1 MLRHKSFF
9 VPFAAAA
16 LLVLTTGSV
25 AQGSGSALAAPS
37 TGVGTTAAT
46 AGCGRTPTLTS
57 GTHTIQSSGQNRTYI
72 LRIPDNY
79 DRNHPYRLIFGFHW
93 RDGTA
98 VDVAT
103 GQTVLRDVWAYYGLL
118 RLSNNST
125 IFVAPQGLNNG
136 WANTNGQDV
145 TFVDDMLRQLEADLC
160 VDTTQ
165 RFAMGWS
172 FGGAMS
178 FALAC
183 ARPNVF
189 RAVAVQ
195 SGAQL
200 SGCSGGTTP
209 VPYLGI
215 HGIRDSVLNISLGRS
230 IRDRFVQNNGCT
242 PQNPPEPAP
251 GSLTHIIT
259 NFSGCRAGFPV
270 EWAAFDGGH
279 QQGPVDGCAG
289 CESGARSWVKPEVWR
304 FFTQFDSNP
313 PPPPPPGGAVRAVG
327 AGRCL
332 DVPGAT
338 TATGTQL
345 QIWDCHSGT
354 NQTWTRTTSGTL
366 TVYSGNNLRCLDA
379 SGNGSTNGTPVIIW
393 TCNGQTNQQWRVNAN
408 GTITSVQSGLCLDV
422 TGLGTANGTKVQLW
436 SCTGGSNQQ
445 WTFG

>member
-1 MLRHKSFF
+1 MVRLKSFF

-230 IRDRFVQNNGCT
+230 IRDRFVQNNGCS

-259 NFSGCRAGFPV
+259 NYSGCRAGFPV
-270 EWAAFDGGH
+270 EWVAFDEDH
-279 QQGPVDGCAG
+279 NPAPADGVTG
-289 CESGARSWVKPEVWR
+289 IQGARTRVPAEVWR
-304 FFTQFDSNP
+304 FFTQFQTTP
-313 PPPPPPGGAVRAVG
+313 PPPPPPPPTGACRVTDTVDAWNTG
-327 AGRCL
+327 L
-332 DVPGAT
+332 T
-338 TATGTQL
+338 SNMTITNTGTAA
-345 QIWDCHSGT
+345 ISG
-354 NQTWTRTTSGTL
+354 WSLVFTL
-366 TVYSGNNLRCLDA
+366 PG
-379 SGNGSTNGTPVIIW
+379 
-393 TCNGQTNQQWRVNAN
+393 GQ
-408 GTITSVQSGLCLDV
+408 TITSGWNASYTPTSGQV
-422 TGLGTANGTKVQLW
+422 TARNVSYNADIAAGASVSIGFQATHTGNTAKPGSFTLNGATCAVA
-436 SCTGGSNQQ
+436 
-445 WTFG
+445 

>member
-1 MLRHKSFF
+1 MLRHRSFF
-9 VPFAAAA
+9 VPAAVAA
-16 LLVLTTGSV
+16 LLVLSTAGPASSSGTGTN
-25 AQGSGSALAAPS
+25 LRPPD
-37 TGVGTTAAT
+37 VGTAAAT
-46 AGCGRTPTLTS
+46 AGCGQAPTLTS

-93 RDGTA
+93 RGGTA

-103 GQTVLRDVWAYYGLL
+103 GQTVLRDVWAYYGLQ

-125 IFVAPQGLNNG
+125 IFVAPQGFNNG

-259 NFSGCRAGFPV
+259 NYSGCRAGFPV
-270 EWAAFDGGH
+270 EWVAFDEDH
-279 QQGPVDGCAG
+279 NPAPADGVTG
-289 CESGARSWVKPEVWR
+289 IQGARTWVPAEVWR
-304 FFTQFDSNP
+304 FFTQFQTTP
-313 PPPPPPGGAVRAVG
+313 PPPPPPPTGACRVTDTVDAWNTG
-327 AGRCL
+327 L
-332 DVPGAT
+332 T
-338 TATGTQL
+338 SNMTITNTGTAA
-345 QIWDCHSGT
+345 ISG
-354 NQTWTRTTSGTL
+354 WSLVFTL
-366 TVYSGNNLRCLDA
+366 PG
-379 SGNGSTNGTPVIIW
+379 
-393 TCNGQTNQQWRVNAN
+393 GQ
-408 GTITSVQSGLCLDV
+408 TITSGWNAGYTPTSGQV
-422 TGLGTANGTKVQLW
+422 TARNVSYNADIPAGASVSIGFQATHTGNTAEPGSFTLNGATCALA
-436 SCTGGSNQQ
+436 
-445 WTFG
+445 